1 MSVNQVYDAAWKV
14 LTDPGTVWGRHII
27 GLVVGETIGPE
38 WTITAADTESRDE
51 GRSLRADRVVVMTKD
66 KISRTIHIEFQST
79 FDSTM
84 AKRML
89 LYGIQ
94 HGAYV
99 PGSPSVPVERL
110 RLPVSYILDVV
121 PGRNNDGGTGWRT
134 LELEYGSQ
142 TISFAFPVK
151 KGYRLGSALDV
162 AQAANDVDE
171 LDRALFSFA
180 YECGSDITELR
191 FYNAVR
197 SLCVSDI
204 LLKSGKEVTVKEVN
218 RLVKDL
224 FNDGKSVHTPEEW
237 KALGERIGK
246 EEGREEAIAEIR
258 RKLLAS
264 GMTPSEVD
272 AILTGGGS
280 TSAAGISKLRLDD

>member
-134 LELEYGSQ
+134 LELEHGSQ

-264 GMTPSEVD
+264 GMTPSEID
-272 AILTGGGS
+272 AILTGGDS